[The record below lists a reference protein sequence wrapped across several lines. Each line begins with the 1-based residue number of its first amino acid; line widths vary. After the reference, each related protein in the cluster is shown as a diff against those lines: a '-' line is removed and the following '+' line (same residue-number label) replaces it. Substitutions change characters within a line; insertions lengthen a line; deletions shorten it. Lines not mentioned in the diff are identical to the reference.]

1 MPPVLDDDL
10 LILATERVVVPSFP
24 ATTGSIE
31 IRLDSRRMERR
42 RAHESSTSDERR
54 RRDRRSLDVTNQLRS
69 VGWAFIPAA
78 HRRASSSTPLK
89 GAMSLLPGDIAQDS
103 SIVRQR
109 LGAALLCAPCI
120 ARTCGIPL
128 HRVEFTIDDLQRS
141 AEIRVLGARCEE
153 CRKTTLVYALG
164 RH

>member
-1 MPPVLDDDL
+1 MAPVLDDDL

-31 IRLDSRRMERR
+31 IRLDSRRTERR

-78 HRRASSSTPLK
+78 HRHTPSSMPSRST
-89 GAMSLLPGDIAQDS
+89 ALLPGDVVQDI

-109 LGAALLCAPCI
+109 LETALLCAPC
-120 ARTCGIPL
+120 
-128 HRVEFTIDDLQRS
+128 
-141 AEIRVLGARCEE
+141 
-153 CRKTTLVYALG
+153 
-164 RH
+164 